1 MKSILSAIFCLS
13 AILGF
18 LLMGNDLPTT
28 TPGLMDFDGFPE
40 YNLYGA
46 LVMGVSI
53 LLLVVVNK
61 WRVGGKGL

>member
-1 MKSILSAIFCLS
+1 MKSILSIPLILS

-40 YNLYGA
+40 YNLCGA
-46 LVMGVSI
+46 LVMVVSI
-53 LLLVVVNK
+53 LLLIAVNK